1 MSTMALQRTLFC
13 ALLFLAAGSAA
24 LAQQQTTEPAAKPAA
39 KPTAKPAAAPAA
51 RSAPVA
57 KHAAPAALPLLSVS
71 QIVDRNV
78 AARGSLGAWQAVQTM
93 SWKGMMGAG
102 GTTYMTV
109 TAKGRLQQ
117 KEREEMQ
124 LPFRLEFKR
133 PLKSRLEL
141 DFNGKTAVQVFDG
154 VKGWKLRPYLGRDNW
169 DAYTPDELKQAVAE
183 PGIDGFLIDYA
194 AKGAKV
200 EADGSDM
207 VEGHAAYKL
216 KVTRKDGQVR
226 HVWVDGQSF
235 LDIKLDGEPRKL
247 DGKMRAVSVYLRDF
261 KRDQNLMIPHLQ
273 ETVVEGV
280 AKSEKITIEH
290 VAVNPGLDDARFTKK

>member
-1 MSTMALQRTLFC
+1 MALQRTLFC